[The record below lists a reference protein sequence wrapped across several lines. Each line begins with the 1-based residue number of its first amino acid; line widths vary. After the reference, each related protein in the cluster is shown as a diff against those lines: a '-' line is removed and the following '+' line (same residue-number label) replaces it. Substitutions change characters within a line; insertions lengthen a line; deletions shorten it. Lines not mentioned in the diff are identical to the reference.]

1 MEDVMKNGITKG
13 LYSLIGLLVIIFTSA
28 CHHEVA
34 KAQPN
39 VPPAPSAP
47 TAAISANPAYIQH
60 GQSTTVSWQTT
71 NASDIKIQG
80 LGTVS
85 ASGSRTIYP
94 PQSVTYE
101 LVAKGPGGT
110 EDASTRVTVTQPA
123 PAASNSGE
131 SELSFDQAVKDLFF
145 DYNRFNIRSDEM
157 QQVQTDAQ
165 YLERYHGLKILVA
178 GHCDERGSEEY
189 NLALGAKR
197 AAAVQKALV
206 QLGVPAARI
215 KTVSY
220 GKEKPFCS
228 ADNEQCWQQN
238 RRGHF
243 TERQ

>member
-1 MEDVMKNGITKG
+1 MKKG
-13 LYSLIGLLVIIFTSA
+13 NAQWLCFIVGCLVVLFTSA

-39 VPPAPSAP
+39 VPAPTPAP
-47 TAAISANPAYIQH
+47 TAAISASPAFIQH
-60 GQSTTVSWQTT
+60 GQSTTVSWHTT
-71 NASDIKIQG
+71 NASDINIHG
-80 LGTVS
+80 LGTVP

-94 PQSVTYE
+94 PQSATYE
-101 LVAKGPGGT
+101 LVAKGPGG
-110 EDASTRVTVTQPA
+110 ESDASARVTVNSEA
-123 PAASNSGE
+123 PAAHSNPGE
-131 SELSFDQAVKDLFF
+131 SEEQLFAETVKDAYF
-145 DYNRFNIRSDEM
+145 DYDRFNIRPDEM
-157 QQVQTDAQ
+157 ARIQTDAQ
-165 YLERYHGLKILVA
+165 FLNRFRDLKVTVE

-197 AAAVQKALV
+197 AAAVQQALV

-215 KTVSY
+215 QTISY

-228 ADNEQCWQQN
+228 ASNENCWQQN

>member
-1 MEDVMKNGITKG
+1 MKYASTKS
-13 LYSLIGLLVIIFTSA
+13 LYLLIAFLVVVFSTA

-39 VPPAPSAP
+39 VPAPTTPAP
-47 TAAISANPAYIQH
+47 TAAIAANPAFIQH
-60 GQSTTVSWQTT
+60 GQSTTLSWETT
-71 NASDIKIQG
+71 NATDINIQG
-80 LGTVS
+80 LGTVP
-85 ASGSRTIYP
+85 ANGSRTIYP
-94 PQSVTYE
+94 PESTTYQ
-101 LVAKGPGGT
+101 LAAKGAGGEGT
-110 EDASTRVTVTQPA
+110 ASARVTVNSSA
-123 PAASNSGE
+123 PVASNSVE
-131 SELSFDQAVKDLFF
+131 SEEQLFAETVKDAYF
-145 DYNRFNIRSDEM
+145 DYDRFNIRPDALPRIEVDARFLNRYSD
-157 QQVQTDAQ
+157 V
-165 YLERYHGLKILVA
+165 KVLVE

-197 AAAVQKALV
+197 AAAVQQALV

-228 ADNEQCWQQN
+228 ASSEQCWQQN

>member
-1 MEDVMKNGITKG
+1 MKNGIIRG
-13 LYSLIGLLVIIFTSA
+13 VYSLLGIAVVVFSSA

-39 VPPAPSAP
+39 VPSAPPAP

-60 GQSTTVSWQTT
+60 GQSTTLSWQTT
-71 NASDIKIQG
+71 NASDISIDG
-80 LGTVS
+80 LGTVP
-85 ASGSRTIYP
+85 ATGSRTVYP
-94 PQSVTYE
+94 PDSSTYE

-110 EDASTRVTVTQPA
+110 NSASARVTVSQPA
-123 PAASNSGE
+123 PAANSGQ
-131 SELSFDQAVKDLFF
+131 SELSFDEAVKDVFF
-145 DYNRFNIRSDEM
+145 DYDRFNIRPNEM
-157 QQVQTDAQ
+157 NYVQTDAQ
-165 YLERYHGLKILVA
+165 YLERHPVKILVE

-197 AAAVQKALV
+197 ASAVEKALV
-206 QLGVPAARI
+206 QLGVPSARI

-220 GKEKPFCS
+220 GKEKPFCTAS
-228 ADNEQCWQQN
+228 NESCWQEN